1 MDELEQDINGI
12 NQIFKVVMVLNLR
25 SYYFIIEK
33 LIIKLRLYLY
43 TKNFKDL
50 SSIIHDQGYST
61 GVFLYPMKVG
71 L

>member
-25 SYYFIIEK
+25 SYYFIYFFIIEK

-43 TKNFKDL
+43 TKNFEDL

-61 GVFLYPMKVG
+61 GVFL
-71 L
+71 